1 MADRLANI
9 RKQIAALEK
18 RAVELMKAEN
28 RKVIDRIK
36 ALIEKHH
43 LTAEDL
49 GLAGT
54 SAGARAEKTQRSAR
68 TSAAGVPKKRSA
80 TRAAGKKGAA
90 TVGVPMY
97 RDPKSGKTWT
107 GRGKPPNWIA
117 KAKDRSAFLISAAGS
132 AHAPAADA
140 VGKTSAR
147 AAAKTAVS
155 AKKGGKPGRR
165 AKSQAM
171 EAPFDAPRKT
181 RAPKKAAPAAMPAA
195 PQAKATRKRT
205 AKSPVKAA
213 PPPPAPVASETPAA
227 AE

>member
-18 RAVELMKAEN
+18 RAIELMKAEN
-28 RKVIDRIK
+28 KKVIDRIK
-36 ALIEKHH
+36 ALIEKHQ

-54 SAGARAEKTQRSAR
+54 SAVAKAEKTQRSAR
-68 TSAAGVPKKRSA
+68 TSAAGVPKKRSV

-117 KAKDRSAFLISAAGS
+117 KAKDRSAFLISASGS
-132 AHAPAADA
+132 ANAPVADVA
-140 VGKTSAR
+140 GKAFAR
-147 AAAKTAVS
+147 GP
-155 AKKGGKPGRR
+155 AKKAALVKKGRKPGRP
-165 AKSQAM
+165 AKSQPV
-171 EAPFDAPRKT
+171 EAPVDAPRKT
-181 RAPKKAAPAAMPAA
+181 RAPKKAAATAMPAA
-195 PQAKATRKRT
+195 PQAKVSRKRT
-205 AKSPVKAA
+205 AKAPVKVA
-213 PPPPAPVASETPAA
+213 PPPPAPAVSETPAA